1 MLAMFIA
8 APIPSIEV
16 SRQEVTPGELYGNGC
31 LCQCH
36 SRQLQAT
43 SGSRDKGVDVC
54 PPFFFLPVFCRG
66 SSRTLFLEQSSVY
79 VSLLSEDWDRG
90 ENSHKNKSC
99 WAKGPAR
106 PQTECQK
113 VQEPSCKYEV
123 PLLKIPKSHPGL

>member
-1 MLAMFIA
+1 MGMDACASVTAVSFRLPQGAETKEWMFA
-8 APIPSIEV
+8 
-16 SRQEVTPGELYGNGC
+16 L
-31 LCQCH
+31 H
-36 SRQLQAT
+36 SSSSLSSSEALQ
-43 SGSRDKGVDVC
+43 G
-54 PPFFFLPVFCRG
+54 PFFW
-66 SSRTLFLEQSSVY
+66 SKAVY

-90 ENSHKNKSC
+90 ENTHKNKSC